1 MDEDMIYEFIEEADH
16 TTTMEL
22 LDTVVNRF
30 RELHD
35 DWELILLTLPKKDQK
50 ERRRLLKQ
58 AIRMLTEQEKQAA
71 LTGMELSAF

>member
-1 MDEDMIYEFIEEADH
+1 MDEEMIYEFIEEADH